1 MLDQLRHYEPLIG
14 GLGPKFEAFFSFWAG
29 IGLDHRYMGT
39 CGSRFA
45 HRNPILAGLDYRL
58 IRRSFLQ
65 IPRIQ
70 VVPPPLMGKEKGVS
84 DGQSVNLER
93 IKGQNA
99 ARTNEG
105 FPYNSFSLK
114 IMTKTMRKTNERNG
128 VC

>member
-1 MLDQLRHYEPLIG
+1 MIDQLRHYEPLNR
-14 GLGPKFEAFFSFWAG
+14 GLGPKFETFFAFWTV

-39 CGSRFA
+39 CGSRLA
-45 HRNPILAGLDYRL
+45 LGNRILVGLDHL
-58 IRRSFLQ
+58 LNRRSYRQF
-65 IPRIQ
+65 PRIQ
-70 VVPPPLMGKEKGVS
+70 VVPSPLMGKEKGVS